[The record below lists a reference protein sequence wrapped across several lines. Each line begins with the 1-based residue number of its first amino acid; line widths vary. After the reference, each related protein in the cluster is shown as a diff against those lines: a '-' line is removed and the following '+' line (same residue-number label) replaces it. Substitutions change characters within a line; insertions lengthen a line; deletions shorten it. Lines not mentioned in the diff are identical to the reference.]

1 MNRKYTREWY
11 LSRVD
16 AIRRIIPD
24 CGLSTDI
31 FVGYHSETEEDHEL
45 SLSLMREVG
54 YDSAFMFK
62 YSERPGTYASK
73 HLPDDVP
80 EEEKI
85 RRLNQ
90 LIALQTELS
99 AEANRRDVGKTFPV
113 LVEGF
118 SKRSREQLMGRNE
131 QNKAVVFDRGT
142 HHIGDTVDVTI
153 TSATSATLLGKCESS
168 I

>member
-1 MNRKYTREWY
+1 M
-11 LSRVD
+11 
-16 AIRRIIPD
+16 
-24 CGLSTDI
+24 
-31 FVGYHSETEEDHEL
+31 
-45 SLSLMREVG
+45 
-54 YDSAFMFK
+54 
-62 YSERPGTYASK
+62 
-73 HLPDDVP
+73 P